1 MLATNQVRQYDG
13 IFKFSI
19 KEPLANHVFDKMTNP
34 LGVEELHHDGE
45 RVSAPKILEYKHSL
59 DGLIREFENGEKSEK
74 DVHLAVVW
82 DIGEEWKRTYE
93 ALSLLDLDNI
103 HQRDFHGLTHVLSSG
118 NTRLYLIV
126 LKELVAYLNNV
137 DGVQDFQ
144 KVMYGG
150 GGQ

>member
-1 MLATNQVRQYDG
+1 
-13 IFKFSI
+13 
-19 KEPLANHVFDKMTNP
+19 
-34 LGVEELHHDGE
+34 
-45 RVSAPKILEYKHSL
+45 
-59 DGLIREFENGEKSEK
+59 
-74 DVHLAVVW
+74 
-82 DIGEEWKRTYE
+82 
-93 ALSLLDLDNI
+93 LLDLDNI